1 MCNKNIRFH
10 LKVKCIIHYTPMEVD
25 PYITLD
31 LGSFNMYIDEIKTT
45 DLLSIIVID
54 GELEIRGSYRDDDS
68 NIVSL
73 LIGNNNIIEL
83 FETEHSILLFTI
95 PKISIEPISKLLKLG
110 IITFSKKANDV
121 IIKINSSIKINIT
134 IQNSIEYNFITL
146 PKETQLKN
154 GNYSIYNIQKHTLE
168 TVISIIKILN
178 ITSLIWLRVTK
189 ECLFL
194 ILNDKVE
201 IVIAEQIINTQGY
214 IFHLNPKILIEYF
227 STICNY
233 NCAVSMYIAENTPMI
248 FIGRTTLYNI
258 RLIVA
263 PFET

>member
-1 MCNKNIRFH
+1 
-10 LKVKCIIHYTPMEVD
+10 MEAD
-25 PYITLD
+25 ASITLD
-31 LGSFNMYIDEIKTT
+31 LNAFNMYLSAIKTA
-45 DLLSIIVID
+45 DLLSISVID
-54 GELEIRGSYRDDDS
+54 AEVEIRGSYSDDDGT
-68 NIVSL
+68 IVSL
-73 LIGNNNIIEL
+73 LVGNNNIIEL
-83 FETEHSILLFTI
+83 FETEPSILLFTI
-95 PKISIEPISKLLKLG
+95 PKVSIEPIAKLLKLG
-110 IITFSKKANDV
+110 IITFSKKANDI

-134 IQNSIEYNFITL
+134 ENTIDYNFITL

-178 ITSLIWLRVTK
+178 ITSLIWFRITK
-189 ECLFL
+189 DCLFL

-214 IFHLNPKILIEYF
+214 IFYLSPKILIEYF

-233 NCAVSMYIAENTPMI
+233 DCPVSLYVAENNPMI